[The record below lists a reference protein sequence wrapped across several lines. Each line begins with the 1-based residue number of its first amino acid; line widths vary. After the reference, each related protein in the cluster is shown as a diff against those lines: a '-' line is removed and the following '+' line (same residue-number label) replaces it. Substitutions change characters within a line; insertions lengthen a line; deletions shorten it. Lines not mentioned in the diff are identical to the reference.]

1 MQKVIDRSEIENYME
16 QIDPSVVDYI
26 EEGQIETFEG
36 FDQYSIVAF
45 DWYDIRDVEAEPS
58 QIMIYIDRD
67 DIFVICEDKAAY
79 QAAEKCFSGA
89 PTNERAMYLFF
100 KNLFKGDTKNLEDLE
115 DRISELDDSVIHGE
129 KENVREQIVDIR
141 YEILRLKK
149 YYEQCE
155 LIFAELC
162 DNDNDLISAEYLNYF
177 EILHN
182 RTRRLLSEA
191 INLREY
197 IAQVRESYQAQIDIE
212 QNRLMKVFTL
222 VTSIFLPLT
231 LIAGWYGMNL
241 QMPEYQW
248 SFGYPAVIFVCAAV
262 CVIWFVVFRRKGW
275 FH

>member
-1 MQKVIDRSEIENYME
+1 MQKVIYRSEIENYME
-16 QIDPSVVDYI
+16 QIDPSVVSYM

-36 FDQYSIVAF
+36 FERYSIVAF

-58 QIMIYIDRD
+58 QIMIYIDED
-67 DIFVICEDKAAY
+67 DIFVICEDGAAY
-79 QAAEKCFSGA
+79 ETAEKCFSGA

-100 KNLFKGDTKNLEDLE
+100 KNLFKGDTKNLEELE
-115 DRISELDDSVIHGE
+115 DRISALDDSVIHGE
-129 KENVREQIVDIR
+129 DEDIREQIVDIR

-162 DNDNDLISAEYLNYF
+162 DNDNELISEEYLNYF
-177 EILHN
+177 DVLHN

-197 IAQVRESYQAQIDIE
+197 IVQVREAYQAQIDIE

-222 VTSIFLPLT
+222 MTSIFLPLT

-241 QMPEYQW
+241 RMPEYEW
-248 SFGYPAVIFVCAAV
+248 IYGYPVVIAVCAAV
-262 CVIWFVVFRRKGW
+262 CLIWFVVFKKKGW
-275 FH
+275 FK